1 MAGKASNIVES
12 AQQRR
17 KETETKVRQAMV
29 DIEADMAANDGTY
42 QENAGKVTLT
52 ELFRRAGVG
61 RTTLS
66 GDHHRAFMA
75 EIKAWASAHATKRR
89 PTQKMRAAEKAEEVE
104 GLKQA
109 IERLAA
115 DVQTWAARC
124 DEAERLVA
132 ERDARIA
139 SLERRIRDHNQ
150 GSSVRI

>member
-1 MAGKASNIVES
+1 MAGKASNIVKS
-12 AQQRR
+12 ARQRR
-17 KETETKVRQAMV
+17 QETEIKVRQAIA

-42 QENAGKVTLT
+42 PENAGKVTLT
-52 ELFRRAGVG
+52 EVFRRAGVG

-66 GDHHRAFMA
+66 GNHHRAFMT
-75 EIKAWASAHATKRR
+75 EIKAWVSARSTKRT
-89 PTQKMRAAEKAEEVE
+89 PTQKMRAAEKVEEVE

-124 DEAERLVA
+124 DEAERLVV

-139 SLERRIRDHNQ
+139 SLERRIHQ
-150 GSSVRI
+150 ST